1 MFKVSVLD
9 IKTASTIFR
18 ELVSIVVLP
27 GEEGELSI
35 LDFHQ
40 PIIACLKDGM
50 VRIDNIAPM
59 VIKSG
64 IASMQDNELV
74 ILVEKK

>member
-9 IKTASTIFR
+9 IKTASSIFQ
-18 ELVSIVVLP
+18 ELVSHVVLP

-35 LDFHQ
+35 MDFHQ
-40 PIIACLKDGM
+40 PIISCLKDGS
-50 VRIDNIAPM
+50 VRIDNTPPII
-59 VIKSG
+59 IKSG
-64 IASMQDNELV
+64 IASMQNNELV